1 MTTRAQTS
9 RDVFL
14 VHWGR
19 TGAGPLFLRDL
30 TSAFVDAGHRTTV
43 SYNKEAEGAGRFPPG
58 ARALVVRTYRTV
70 VGAVLSLPR
79 SVWNAYR
86 LHRALREA
94 RDPVVIGTMEH
105 LHQSLLVPIVARRH
119 GTYVAIIHDV
129 KLHSGDEN
137 LIRRLN
143 RIVELRCAHVVLT
156 LSNADEIVAR
166 DGQRI
171 VQSVHPAFL
180 APDADTVHAAARH
193 GGPARVG
200 FFGRLVPYK
209 GLELLPEVG
218 RMLAEAIP
226 AEPLKV
232 HGAGPL
238 ADADFLVESPHV
250 ELDARWIPE
259 DEVPA
264 LVSELD
270 VVVLPYTEASQS
282 GVIALAMG
290 LGVPCVVTPVGG
302 LVQQA
307 EETGAAHVAR
317 DLTPAGITAALVEV
331 LTDSH
336 LYTTLVES
344 GLAASSGEYSWHR
357 LADDIVRALPAP
369 APDPRGAR
377 G

>member
-1 MTTRAQTS
+1 MTGGQPS

-43 SYNKEAEGAGRFPPG
+43 SYNREAEGADRFPAG
-58 ARALVVRTYRTV
+58 ARAIVVRTYRTILGV
-70 VGAVLSLPR
+70 VLTLPR

-86 LHRALREA
+86 LHRALKGSH
-94 RDPVVIGTMEH
+94 DPVVIGTMEH
-105 LHQSLLVPIVARRH
+105 LHQSLLVPVVARRH

-129 KLHSGDEN
+129 RLHTGDEN

-143 RIVELRCAHVVLT
+143 RFIELRCAHVVLT
-156 LSNADEIVAR
+156 LSDADELVPR
-166 DGQRI
+166 PGQEV
-171 VQSVHPAFL
+171 VQSVHPAFT
-180 APDADTVHAAARH
+180 APDAGATRAGTRH
-193 GGPARVG
+193 DGPARVG

-218 RMLAEAIP
+218 RLLTEAMP
-226 AEPLKV
+226 SEPVHV

-238 ADADFLVESPHV
+238 ADADYLVESPYV
-250 ELDARWIPE
+250 DLDARWIPE
-259 DEVPA
+259 DEVPE
-264 LVSELD
+264 LVSRLD

-331 LTDSH
+331 LTDPV
-336 LYTTLVES
+336 LYASLVRS
-344 GLAASSGEYSWHR
+344 GLAAAAGEYSWNR
-357 LADDIVRALPAP
+357 LAQDILGAVPGPVR
-369 APDPRGAR
+369 DAR
-377 G
+377 DARA